1 MANASTGIG
10 VNDCCKLRFLEL
22 KVKKTAPYIIFKIDE
37 AKHEVTVD
45 QIGASGESFEDF
57 AKALPEGE
65 CRYAVYDYEFT
76 NADNCKKT
84 KIFFISWCPCTAKV
98 KARMIYAASKERFRR
113 ELDGIQLEL
122 QATDASELDVELM
135 REKVY

>member
-10 VNDCCKLRFLEL
+10 VNDSCKLKFQEL
-22 KVKKTAPYIIFKIDE
+22 KVRKSAPYIIFKIDE
-37 AKHEVTVD
+37 ERNEVTVD
-45 QIGASGESFEDF
+45 KVGASGEGFEDF
-57 AKALPEGE
+57 AKALPERE
-65 CRYAVYDYEFT
+65 CRYAVYDYEYT
-76 NADNCKKT
+76 NADNCQKT
-84 KIFFISWCPCTAKV
+84 KIFFIAWCPCTAKV

-122 QATDASELDVELM
+122 QATDASELDLELM